1 MATFFAGSALAGLA
15 GAVLV
20 PLVGLIPASGGAYI
34 AKAFITVIAGGP
46 SLIAGLMSSAGI
58 FGVVNQVFAFAVS
71 PVIGE
76 VALLV
81 AAVSCWASRAWSTTR
96 DHRAHPGPV
105 RALPPPRRGTRDRR
119 TLGGGHRTPDTPPS
133 AAAPAVA
140 GAWLRAMAETVLE
153 TAGLT
158 MRFGG
163 VVAVDHVDFVLKER
177 ELRCLI
183 GPNGAGKSTFF
194 RCVTGLLR
202 PTEGQVFMR
211 GEETTGLPAHA
222 IAALGVGVKTQV
234 PSVMDRL
241 TARENVWLA
250 ARSHLPAAQADRR
263 TQEVVDRLG
272 LGPITHSTLARLA
285 HGERQQVELGIVVA
299 GDPWLVLLDE
309 PAAGMSADDVV
320 RMTEV
325 IHEMN
330 RTAAVVIVEHDMQFI
345 RSMTAIIRA
354 DRRMTAEKRV
364 VVLETR
370 GLSGGYGRVPILHGI
385 DLEVGEGEV
394 VGILGHN
401 GMGKSTLL
409 KTLMGFLPA
418 HAGAVRYGGT
428 DITRLA
434 ANERA
439 RLGVGYVPQGRGI
452 FPRLSVR
459 ENLHFARSDH
469 GPGDRDGRARG
480 AAGRL
485 PQARAAPRPEGRDAL
500 GRRAAAS
507 GACALSDGESRA
519 CPARRAHRGHPALD
533 HRGDGADPLPA
544 QGIPRTVD
552 PVGGAE
558 PRLHRRA
565 RRPRA
570 GAGAGP
576 HHRRARAQRAVGSGE
591 AGSAPRLRDRSRPAL
606 RSRFGFRSRVG
617 GLSGDAFAGSAPPV
631 AGDRPAGVADIPG
644 ARRRRD
650 TRMETPVR
658 FGSHPSVAESGR
670 GRRAGKRPAVRC
682 RAVIAVPGPE
692 TRQPATAPVPDRRY
706 PAGTACSIRTRA
718 IAPRATPAAGT
729 SPPPLQVRTMTIK
742 RPVLAQMRAMAERF
756 GMHLS
761 DAELEKFREI
771 MEPYIQAY
779 DRIDAAPDH
788 LPEVRWPRAPGYR
801 PSPAENPLNAWY
813 YKTEV
818 RGAPD
823 GPLRDKRIALKDTVC
838 LAGVPM
844 MNGSSIMEGYTPEVD
859 ATIVTRILE
868 AGGTIAGKAHCE
880 NFCLSGGSHK
890 NAAGP
895 VHNPWKRGYMAGGSS
910 SGSAAL
916 VAAGEVDMAIAG
928 DQGGSIRIPSSN
940 CGAYGMK
947 PTHGLVPYTGIMP
960 IEQTIDHVGPITGN
974 VADNALFLEVLAG
987 EDGLDPRQY
996 APEVHRYTEALGLGC
1011 AGLRIGVLKEGFHRP
1026 ESEPDVDRKML
1037 DAAER
1042 FRSLGARV
1050 EDISI
1055 EEHFF
1060 AADLWTAIA
1069 VEGLQDLMMHG
1080 NCFGTNHRGLF
1091 LPSMIDRVATWR
1103 HRADELSHSLKVCM
1117 FLGEYFQES
1126 YRGRYYGK
1134 AQNLMRGVTGRYLDA
1149 LREVDLL
1156 LMPTL
1161 PMKARPIPPPG
1172 CSIALYVQRAFEM
1185 VGNTAAFSA
1194 SGLPAMS
1201 IPCGLSEGLPI
1212 GMMLV
1217 GPRYGEMTIYRAAH
1231 AFEQS
1236 ADWRTL

>member
-1 MATFFAGSALAGLA
+1 MASARAG
-15 GAVLV
+15 
-20 PLVGLIPASGGAYI
+20 
-34 AKAFITVIAGGP
+34 
-46 SLIAGLMSSAGI
+46 
-58 FGVVNQVFAFAVS
+58 
-71 PVIGE
+71 
-76 VALLV
+76 
-81 AAVSCWASRAWSTTR
+81 
-96 DHRAHPGPV
+96 
-105 RALPPPRRGTRDRR
+105 
-119 TLGGGHRTPDTPPS
+119 
-133 AAAPAVA
+133 
-140 GAWLRAMAETVLE
+140 
-153 TAGLT
+153 
-158 MRFGG
+158 
-163 VVAVDHVDFVLKER
+163 
-177 ELRCLI
+177 
-183 GPNGAGKSTFF
+183 
-194 RCVTGLLR
+194 
-202 PTEGQVFMR
+202 
-211 GEETTGLPAHA
+211 
-222 IAALGVGVKTQV
+222 
-234 PSVMDRL
+234 
-241 TARENVWLA
+241 
-250 ARSHLPAAQADRR
+250 
-263 TQEVVDRLG
+263 
-272 LGPITHSTLARLA
+272 
-285 HGERQQVELGIVVA
+285 
-299 GDPWLVLLDE
+299 
-309 PAAGMSADDVV
+309 
-320 RMTEV
+320 
-325 IHEMN
+325 
-330 RTAAVVIVEHDMQFI
+330 
-345 RSMTAIIRA
+345 
-354 DRRMTAEKRV
+354 RRMTAEERV
-364 VVLETR
+364 VCLEAK

-418 HAGAVRYGGT
+418 HAGSVRHYGT

-439 RLGVGYVPQGRGI
+439 RLGIGYVPQGRGI

-459 ENLHFARSDH
+459 ENLHFARPDH
-469 GPGDRDGRARG
+469 DAGDEG
-480 AAGRL
+480 AALTALLVDFPRLDPLLDRKGEMLSGGEQQLLALARCLMGSPELLLLDEPTEGIQPSIIEEMVRILSRLKDSRGLSILLVEQNLDFIAELADRVLVLERGRITGEL
-485 PQARAAPRPEGRDAL
+485 ERGELSDQAKLNQYLGFGAARAPRSVLAPDREG
-500 GRRAAAS
+500 
-507 GACALSDGESRA
+507 
-519 CPARRAHRGHPALD
+519 PA
-533 HRGDGADPLPA
+533 
-544 QGIPRTVD
+544 
-552 PVGGAE
+552 
-558 PRLHRRA
+558 
-565 RRPRA
+565 
-570 GAGAGP
+570 
-576 HHRRARAQRAVGSGE
+576 
-591 AGSAPRLRDRSRPAL
+591 
-606 RSRFGFRSRVG
+606 
-617 GLSGDAFAGSAPPV
+617 SAPPPPP
-631 AGDRPAGVADIPG
+631 ARPPL
-644 ARRRRD
+644 
-650 TRMETPVR
+650 P
-658 FGSHPSVAESGR
+658 PESGR
-670 GRRAGKRPAVRC
+670 RVSPPSRHRSSGVAPPGKHAADPA
-682 RAVIAVPGPE
+682 PP
-692 TRQPATAPVPDRRY
+692 
-706 PAGTACSIRTRA
+706 S
-718 IAPRATPAAGT
+718 PAAGT
-729 SPPPLQVRTMTIK
+729 SSPPLQVRTMTIK
-742 RPVLAQMRAMAERF
+742 RPVLAQMCAMAERF

-761 DAELEKFREI
+761 DAELEEFREI

-779 DRIDAAPDH
+779 DRIDAAPDN
-788 LPEVRWPRAPGYR
+788 LPEVRYPRAPGYR
-801 PSPAENPLNAWY
+801 PAPAENPLNAWY

-823 GPLRDKRIALKDTVC
+823 GPLRGKRIALKDTVC

-844 MNGSSIMEGYTPEVD
+844 MNGSSIMEGYTPEID

-880 NFCLSGGSHK
+880 NFCLSGGSHT

-916 VAAGEVDMAIAG
+916 VAAGEVDMAIGG
-928 DQGGSIRIPSSN
+928 DQGGSVRIPSSN
-940 CGAYGMK
+940 CGVYGMK

-996 APEVHRYTEALGLGC
+996 APEVHRYTEALGRGC

-1026 ESEPDVDRKML
+1026 ESEPDVDRKVL

-1042 FRSLGARV
+1042 FRGLGARV
-1050 EDISI
+1050 QDISI

-1069 VEGLQDLMMHG
+1069 VEGLQDGMMHG
-1080 NCFGTNHRGLF
+1080 NNFGTNHRGLF

-1161 PMKARPIPPPG
+1161 PMKAQPIPPPD
-1172 CSIALYVQRAFEM
+1172 CSTALYVQRAFEM

-1201 IPCGLSEGLPI
+1201 IPCGLGEGLPI
-1212 GMMLV
+1212 GLMLV